1 MRVVVVALV
10 VLFLAAPA
18 AANVVAYGANQV
30 GTKTINAAYVNGSN
44 ALFVTIVARGNQN
57 ANITFQVAPPRGAF
71 LELADCQPSK
81 NGASCTVAGH
91 VPPSWSYKVGAPA
104 SVSLSFWYELEDIMI
119 PIEVALASVWVLSF
133 IGGVLVGRW

>member
-1 MRVVVVALV
+1 VRVVIVAFL

-18 AANVVAYGANQV
+18 AANVVAYGPNQV
-30 GTKTINAAYVNGSN
+30 GTKTINTAYGNGSN
-44 ALFVTIVARGNQN
+44 ALFVTVVARGNQN
-57 ANITFQVAPPRGAF
+57 VDITFQVAPPLGAF
-71 LELADCQPSK
+71 LELAVCRPPQ

-119 PIEVALASVWVLSF
+119 PIEVALASLWVLSF

>member
-1 MRVVVVALV
+1 MRVVGVALV

-30 GTKTINAAYVNGSN
+30 GTKTINTAYSNGSN
-44 ALFVTIVARGNQN
+44 ALFVTVVASGNQN
-57 ANITFQVAPPRGAF
+57 ADITFQVAPPGGAF
-71 LELADCQPSK
+71 LELAECQPSK
-81 NGASCTVAGH
+81 NGAFCTVAGH

>member
-1 MRVVVVALV
+1 MRVVVAAFLV
-10 VLFLAAPA
+10 LLLAAPA

-30 GTKTINAAYVNGSN
+30 GTKTINTAYGNGSN
-44 ALFVTIVARGNQN
+44 ALFVTVVASGNQS
-57 ANITFQVAPPRGAF
+57 AAITFQVAPPGGAF
-71 LELADCQPSK
+71 LELAECQPSK
-81 NGASCTVAGH
+81 NGAFCTVAGH

-104 SVSLSFWYELEDIMI
+104 SVALSFWYELEDMMI